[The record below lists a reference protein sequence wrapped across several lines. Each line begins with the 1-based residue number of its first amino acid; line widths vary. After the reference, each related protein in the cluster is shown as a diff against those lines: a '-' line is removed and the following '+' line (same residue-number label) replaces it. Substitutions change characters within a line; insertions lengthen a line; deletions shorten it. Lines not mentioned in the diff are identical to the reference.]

1 MAGASLVASTAVD
14 GRSGPLGERALDDGV
29 PTWRGRPLSRR
40 SAAAAPQVAA
50 GHAVRRLRC
59 PPHNAATM
67 EDDDAMKG
75 ERNTKEKAV
84 ARLPV
89 TFHAYH
95 DGKSALLLLLD
106 CGATRRP
113 DHLVLSSCGRALRPL
128 HPPIGRAWGH
138 TQRRTGVRANGARGH
153 AAARAAASDEWQRG
167 RPARCLPRA
176 LVQCCVVSHV
186 SVCLFVGVSCECDV
200 FSAARGG
207 VWRERSR
214 SRVSGGSRRRRACV
228 RDCRRPR
235 ASRGGPRAP
244 PPGGRRPRPAVTA
257 HSLVTAKKNI
267 CTPSPGPWPL
277 NYQKR

>member
-1 MAGASLVASTAVD
+1 MSDGCQPRFRDFGWPAPLSLASTAVV

-67 EDDDAMKG
+67 EDDDAITG

-95 DGKSALLLLLD
+95 DGKSALLLLLG

-113 DHLVLSSCGRALRPL
+113 DHLGLSSCGRALRPL

-176 LVQCCVVSHV
+176 LVQCCVVSRV

-228 RDCRRPR
+228 R
-235 ASRGGPRAP
+235 
-244 PPGGRRPRPAVTA
+244 
-257 HSLVTAKKNI
+257 
-267 CTPSPGPWPL
+267 
-277 NYQKR
+277 